1 MNQLDAD
8 RLQNNLRA
16 AIDNVEQA
24 LHHMADVTGEEM
36 DELRSRA
43 DRRLHDARDNLADM
57 EHRAAARLR
66 RTGRRTQTYVH
77 DHPWQVLGGLMA
89 AAVALSLLIR
99 ARL

>member
-8 RLQNNLRA
+8 RLRNNLRA
-16 AIDNVEQA
+16 VVDNVEQA
-24 LHHMADVTGEEM
+24 LHHMSDATGEEVG
-36 DELRSRA
+36 ELRSRA
-43 DRRLHDARDNLADM
+43 DRRLHDAHDNLAEM

-77 DHPWQVLGGLMA
+77 DHPWQLLGGLTI
-89 AAVALSLLIR
+89 AAVALSLLVR

>member
-24 LHHMADVTGEEM
+24 LHHMADATGEEM
-36 DELRSRA
+36 GELRARA
-43 DRRLHDARDNLADM
+43 DRRLHDAYDNLDEM

-77 DHPWQVLGGLMA
+77 DHPWQMLGGMVVA
-89 AAVALSLLIR
+89 IVALSLF
-99 ARL
+99 ARMRL